1 MRLSLVPLAP
11 LVLTACVMPPPPAPA
26 GAASAAAP
34 PTASSPPTT
43 LPELTAPLTGP
54 RVTVDG
60 TPMSIVVPTGWRS
73 GWHPDGEAYVIS
85 PAHGRTQAL
94 VAATAYPLD
103 AAEAAGPIDALVAG
117 ALRDLDAAVQVE
129 TVEYFTVRG
138 RAGARA
144 IARAGDRGLLATAL
158 VVDAWAVVLVAVHAP
173 AAAAEARA
181 VSDTVIATLEGTPP
195 AAEADTATAAAP
207 PTAGA
212 GPLPTTLVGC
222 WSYYY
227 ASRTS
232 GGGSSSVRI
241 AFTADGRY
249 RWRSH
254 TSMPGMYREPTIEEG
269 SVAVHGDQL
278 ALVADSGERLVKAYA
293 LDGATLVFDGMR
305 LTRAGCP

>member
-1 MRLSLVPLAP
+1 MRLTLVPLAP
-11 LVLTACVMPPPPAPA
+11 LVLTACVVPPAAPA
-26 GAASAAAP
+26 AAPATAP
-34 PTASSPPTT
+34 PTAPSPAPAPAE
-43 LPELTAPLTGP
+43 LRELTAPLTGP
-54 RVTVDG
+54 RVTVEG

-85 PAHGRTQAL
+85 PADARTQAL
-94 VAATAYPLD
+94 VAATAHPLD
-103 AAEAAGPIDALVAG
+103 AAEVAGPIDALVAG
-117 ALRDLDAAVQVE
+117 ALRDLDASVQLDA
-129 TVEYFTVRG
+129 VEYFTVRG

-173 AAAAEARA
+173 AASAEARA

-195 AAEADTATAAAP
+195 ALEEDAAAP
-207 PTAGA
+207 PAAATGA
-212 GPLPTTLVGC
+212 GPLPPALVGC

-269 SVAVHGDQL
+269 SVAVRGDQL

-293 LDGATLVFDGMR
+293 VDGATLVFDGMR

>member
-1 MRLSLVPLAP
+1 MRLTFAP
-11 LVLTACVMPPPPAPA
+11 LVFTACVVPPPAPSAAPA
-26 GAASAAAP
+26 GAPSAAATT
-34 PTASSPPTT
+34 TASSPPAV

-85 PAHGRTQAL
+85 PADARTQAL
-94 VAATAYPLD
+94 VAATAHPLD
-103 AAEAAGPIDALVAG
+103 AAEAAGPVDALVAA
-117 ALRDLDAAVQVE
+117 ALRDLDASVQVE
-129 TVEYFTVRG
+129 AVEYFTVRG

-158 VVDAWAVVLVAVHAP
+158 VVDAWVVVLVAVHAP
-173 AAAAEARA
+173 AASAEAKA

-195 AAEADTATAAAP
+195 AAEADTATAAPP

-212 GPLPTTLVGC
+212 GALPPALVGC

-241 AFTADGRY
+241 AFTAEGRY

-254 TSMPGMYREPTIEEG
+254 TSMPGMYKEPTIEEG
-269 SVAVHGDQL
+269 NVAVHGDQL